1 MSQSTTKYLSTQN
14 PPPAGTIDW
23 STRLFAEDYQELVN
37 TFNIF
42 DEDGSG
48 VIDPVEISAALK

>member
-1 MSQSTTKYLSTQN
+1 MSQTTNKYLSNQN
-14 PPPAGTIDW
+14 PPPPGTIDW
-23 STRLFAEDYQELVN
+23 NTRLFAEDYQQLVD

-48 VIDPVEISAALK
+48 VIDPVEISAALN